1 MNEDEAEDE
10 MDSASHA
17 DDLQAELRNGIKE
30 KVLQQ

>member
-10 MDSASHA
+10 MDSDSYA